1 MIKQVQYT
9 NLTFLSIKDAEKIVF
24 SDAKSFAIRSTNRGL
39 DGH

>member
-9 NLTFLSIKDAEKIVF
+9 NSTFLPIKDAGKIVF
-24 SDAKSFAIRSTNRGL
+24 SDKRKFDIRSTNRGL